1 MEAKLAVKTS
11 DLEQAEAKSN
21 ELESEKVIHK
31 VTRTD
36 IGQLKL
42 IWAVSVTNIF

>member
-1 MEAKLAVKTS
+1 MIDLEAKLAVKTS

-21 ELESEKVIHK
+21 ELESEKVISK
-31 VTRTD
+31 VSKTY

-42 IWAVSVTNIF
+42 I